1 MAAYCGEVIPTPG
14 EEKPF
19 KIVIR
24 GPDGAIVDQMP
35 VDTRAEGESTVAG
48 ILRGLNEMTSED

>member
-1 MAAYCGEVIPTPG
+1 MAAYSGEVIPTPG

-35 VDTRAEGESTVAG
+35 VDTRAEGDSTVAG
-48 ILRGLNEMTSED
+48 IFRGLNEMTSED